1 LQNTSQGKDTSMLR
15 DKSLIPLS
23 RQHHG
28 VLALCVKI
36 ERSLSGKPVQGPP
49 PINIAGSTLEAL
61 QREAKDL
68 FQEEGLK
75 HFQAE
80 EQVIFPVARS
90 LPGLAPLVDE
100 LLLEHE
106 QIRSNPVLIAGSAT
120 DAGLLDFASRL
131 SLHVRK
137 EEQHLFQ
144 SMQEK
149 LSREALDGLG
159 RALEAYFE
167 QAALHGPACNLRG

>member
-1 LQNTSQGKDTSMLR
+1 MLR

-36 ERSLSGKPVQGPP
+36 ERSLSGKPVQGQPP
-49 PINIAGSTLEAL
+49 VNIADSTLQAL
-61 QREAKDL
+61 QQEAKNL
-68 FQEEGLK
+68 FQEEVLT

-90 LPGLAPLVDE
+90 LPGLVPLVDE
-100 LLLEHE
+100 LLLEHD
-106 QIRSNPVLIAGSAT
+106 QLRSNPVLVSESVTAAGAA
-120 DAGLLDFASRL
+120 AGLLDFAFRL

-144 SMQEK
+144 GMQEK
-149 LSREALDGLG
+149 LSREALDGMG
-159 RALEAYFE
+159 RALEAYFQE
-167 QAALHGPACNLRG
+167 AGLHGPACNIRS